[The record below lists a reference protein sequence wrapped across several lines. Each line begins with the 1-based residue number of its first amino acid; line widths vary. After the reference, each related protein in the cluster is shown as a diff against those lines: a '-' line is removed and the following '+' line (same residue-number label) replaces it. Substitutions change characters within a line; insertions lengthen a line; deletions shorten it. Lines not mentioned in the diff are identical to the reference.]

1 MVQAAQHAASHFVQA
16 YSVIYVTDQDLKIKL
31 AELSGNR
38 HVKDC
43 AAFFVC
49 CADLKRLEMA
59 CEKHGTEIK
68 HEEEDFIVATVDAS
82 LCKT

>member
-1 MVQAAQHAASHFVQA
+1 MLLPRILYRLTLYICNRSRLKGET
-16 YSVIYVTDQDLKIKL
+16 SRVIR
-31 AELSGNR
+31 NR

-68 HEEEDFIVATVDAS
+68 HEGVEDFIVAT
-82 LCKT
+82 

>member
-1 MVQAAQHAASHFVQA
+1 M
-16 YSVIYVTDQDLKIKL
+16 
-31 AELSGNR
+31 
-38 HVKDC
+38 KDC

-68 HEEEDFIVATVDAS
+68 HEGVEDFIVATVDVTLAKLGVS
-82 LCKT
+82 RIVRKYLLYWWYS